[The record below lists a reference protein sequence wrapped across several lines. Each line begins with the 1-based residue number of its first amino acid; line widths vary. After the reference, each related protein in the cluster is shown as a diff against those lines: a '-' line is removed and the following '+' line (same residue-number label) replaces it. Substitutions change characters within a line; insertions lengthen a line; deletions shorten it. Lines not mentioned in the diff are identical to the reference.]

1 MLTWLSP
8 RLMLTARFEKMV
20 RKVKQNAHLAIPETD
35 DDSQVGED
43 GEEGET
49 ECSPCYP

>member
-1 MLTWLSP
+1 MLTLLSL
-8 RLMLTARFEKMV
+8 RLMLTARLQRIE
-20 RKVKQNAHLAIPETD
+20 RKVRQNAHLAIPETD
-35 DDSQVGED
+35 ADSQVAED

>member
-8 RLMLTARFEKMV
+8 RLMLTARFEMME
-20 RKVKQNAHLAIPETD
+20 RKVRQIAHLVIPEAD
-35 DDSQVGED
+35 DDSQFAENAEKD
-43 GEEGET
+43 ET